1 MPITSVADQARSY
14 HLRQQHAQVK
24 SDLTRLTQELASGQ
38 TSDMTRTLGGD
49 YSALAGIERS
59 LRLTEAYRSAG
70 AEAALVTSSA
80 QSALATVQAE
90 LDQIGPSL
98 LAATG
103 VGVSHEMEIVAH
115 SAGDRLNTAIA
126 MLNQEVA
133 GRALFSGTAT
143 DTAPLITGDA
153 LLTQLAPLA
162 AGATDA
168 ADLIATLDSWFMDPG
183 GGFETL
189 AYQGGNGPAAG
200 FSIAEGETVSNP
212 LTALDPPLRKALM
225 GMALA
230 TLVSDGQGPPGDAN
244 TREMLEYAALQ
255 MIEGNEGITDMRADL
270 GDVEARIEAAQVRG
284 DTARG
289 LLELERN
296 ALTSIDPYS
305 VATQLQEAETRLE
318 SLYLLT
324 TRLTRL
330 SLTEFMR

>member
-14 HLRQQHAQVK
+14 HLRQQHAHVK

-59 LRLTEAYRSAG
+59 LRLTEAYRTAG

-183 GGFETL
+183 GGFETPMLPFTTGRFASL
-189 AYQGGNGPAAG
+189 AAAAAAEPA
-200 FSIAEGETVSNP
+200 VSP
-212 LTALDPPLRKALM
+212 
-225 GMALA
+225 MAVIRTMLA
-230 TLVSDGQGPPGDAN
+230 SV
-244 TREMLEYAALQ
+244 EMLSDSLLKEAVQPSALQ
-255 MIEGNEGITDMRADL
+255 PRTRAL
-270 GDVEARIEAAQVRG
+270 YRF
-284 DTARG
+284 
-289 LLELERN
+289 
-296 ALTSIDPYS
+296 
-305 VATQLQEAETRLE
+305 EAER
-318 SLYLLT
+318 
-324 TRLTRL
+324 
-330 SLTEFMR
+330 FWMV

>member
-1 MPITSVADQARSY
+1 MPSISVADQARNF
-14 HLRQQHAQVK
+14 HLRQHHAQAK
-24 SDLTRLTQELASGQ
+24 TDLARLTQELASGQ
-38 TSDMTRTLGGD
+38 TSDLTRNLAGD

-59 LRLTEAYRSAG
+59 LRLFDAYRTAG

-80 QSALATVQAE
+80 RSALATIQDE

-115 SAGDRLNTAIA
+115 GAGDRLNTTIA

-143 DTAPLITGDA
+143 DTAPLITGEA
-153 LLTQLAPLA
+153 LLAHLTPLA

-189 AYQGGNGPAAG
+189 AYQGGTDPAAG

-212 LTALDPPLRKALM
+212 LTALDPPVRKALM

-230 TLVSDGQGPPGDAN
+230 TLVSDGHAPPGDTD
-244 TREMLEYAALQ
+244 TRDMLEHAALQ
-255 MIEGNEGITDMRADL
+255 MIEGNEGLTVMRADL
-270 GDVEARIEAAQVRG
+270 GDVEARIDSAMVRG
-284 DTARG
+284 DTARA
-289 LLELERN
+289 LLEQERN

-305 VATQLQEAETRLE
+305 VATQLQEAEARLE
-318 SLYLLT
+318 SLYILT